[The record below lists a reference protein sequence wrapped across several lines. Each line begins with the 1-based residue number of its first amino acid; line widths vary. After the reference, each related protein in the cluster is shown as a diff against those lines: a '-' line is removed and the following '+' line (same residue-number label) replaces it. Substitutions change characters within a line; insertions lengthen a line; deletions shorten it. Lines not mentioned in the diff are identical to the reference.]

1 MFGEREGEVREC
13 ECVWGKELAAC
24 AFVCFSGGSEG
35 MRWCAWMPY
44 ALISCR
50 VGSLQSLSPG
60 NLRDE
65 TRGVVHR
72 GMRKGVEA
80 CGKKGSVG

>member
-1 MFGEREGEVREC
+1 VGPVEVLMFGEREGEVREC

-44 ALISCR
+44 ALASSSLLVLSCR
-50 VGSLQSLSPG
+50 AGSLQSLSPG
-60 NLRDE
+60 NLRGE
-65 TRGVVHR
+65 TR
-72 GMRKGVEA
+72 
-80 CGKKGSVG
+80 